1 MKRTGLQSGKRDWQ
15 SECSTG
21 KTAENARVFGQNA
34 ENFRYQAPVWR
45 IIDKRAVKIPRFR
58 VFCLRSRE

>member
-1 MKRTGLQSGKRDWQ
+1 MKRTGLQSGERDWRL
-15 SECSTG
+15 ECSTD
-21 KTAENARVFGQNA
+21 KTARAFGQNA